1 MYKYPYKYLYKYG
14 PVQEKGVIFQEEC
27 APKIPAGHGCPR
39 DPSRLPARFYEHK
52 DYQGDSFGLCIGDEC
67 ANLGPE
73 WNDRIS
79 SMIVPARAAVTIYE
93 HINFGGENAK
103 FQSLNNDLRI
113 NLTDYHFKYKFPP
126 KSWNDQVSSIKV
138 VSTI

>member
-1 MYKYPYKYLYKYG
+1 VKIVYKYPYKYLYKYG

-79 SMIVPARAAVTIYE
+79 SMIVPARAAVIIYE
-93 HINFGGENAK
+93 HVNFGGQKAR
-103 FQSLNNDLRI
+103 FPGYSTV
-113 NLTDYHFKYKFPP
+113 NLTDHHFIFPP
-126 KSWNDQVSSIKV
+126 WISWNDRVSSIKV
-138 VSTI
+138 VSI